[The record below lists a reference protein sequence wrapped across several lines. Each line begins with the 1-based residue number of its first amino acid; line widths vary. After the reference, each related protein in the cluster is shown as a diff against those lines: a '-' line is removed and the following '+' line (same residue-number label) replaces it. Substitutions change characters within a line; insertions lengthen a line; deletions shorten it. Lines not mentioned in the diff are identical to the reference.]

1 MVIGRVGSGKSTF
14 LSGLN
19 YFVPRVEGEMKVSG
33 SVAYVAQQAWI
44 LNSTVRENILFGKPY
59 DEEKYQKTIAA
70 CQLEQ
75 DLDVLP
81 NKDFTYIGER
91 GVTLSGG
98 QKQRVAI
105 ARAVYASADVY
116 LMDDPLSAVDN
127 HVGAALFE
135 KGEIYNLR
143 LVPVRPRSRCERRF
157 LRTFAVVSLRPSPL
171 AFKTRPRR
179 LSTPPLTPF
188 NSDRH
193 LRPGTVIAGSFMKKA
208 TRVLVTNALQYLP
221 KADSIVVLDDGE
233 VVDVGTY
240 KELMAKGLDF
250 ATLMAAHGVGAFYL
264 TLVPVR
270 PRRRGGRRS
279 LRTFPGVSLR
289 PHLAFNPRP
298 RRLSTLP
305 LTPFNS
311 I

>member
-157 LRTFAVVSLRPSPL
+157 LRTFAVVSLRPSPRF
-171 AFKTRPRR
+171 AFNDPTAYAVRLTDRCTPATSRP
-179 LSTPPLTPF
+179 TPSPG
-188 NSDRH
+188 NSHRGVVHEESHARARH
-193 LRPGTVIAGSFMKKA
+193 ERAAVSPEG
-208 TRVLVTNALQYLP
+208 
-221 KADSIVVLDDGE
+221 
-233 VVDVGTY
+233 
-240 KELMAKGLDF
+240 GL
-250 ATLMAAHGVGAFYL
+250 HR
-264 TLVPVR
+264 R
-270 PRRRGGRRS
+270 PRRRRGRGRGDVQGADGEGVGLRDAHGGARRRRVLS
-279 LRTFPGVSLR
+279 HTGPRTTAS
-289 PHLAFNPRP
+289 AW
-298 RRLSTLP
+298 
-305 LTPFNS
+305 
-311 I
+311 

>member
-1 MVIGRVGSGKSTF
+1 MFNMLRFPLIMVPFLLTTLLNALNAVDRLGAFLLQDESDDLERDASEPGRVVVTNGRFAWPKVPKKTEAPKFPPGPQGRKMKKAWEAEQKAKKTAEDEARADAEAKGEEFIVDTDEPEQPPFELGGVDLDLKPGSLTMVIGRVGSGKSTF

-143 LVPVRPRSRCERRF
+143 LVPVLPRSRCERRF
-157 LRTFAVVSLRPSPL
+157 LRTFAVVTLH
-171 AFKTRPRR
+171 PRF
-179 LSTPPLTPF
+179 PF
-188 NSDRH
+188 N
-193 LRPGTVIAGSFMKKA
+193 V
-208 TRVLVTNALQYLP
+208 
-221 KADSIVVLDDGE
+221 
-233 VVDVGTY
+233 
-240 KELMAKGLDF
+240 
-250 ATLMAAHGVGAFYL
+250 
-264 TLVPVR
+264 
-270 PRRRGGRRS
+270 
-279 LRTFPGVSLR
+279 
-289 PHLAFNPRP
+289 
-298 RRLSTLP
+298 
-305 LTPFNS
+305 
-311 I
+311 